1 LDKEEGLKTKL
12 RLLQDDYLNVERE
25 LRDEKEQRRLKSDE
39 AVVELDA
46 SKLVVE
52 TPQQAANELD
62 LQNQSLRKE
71 IESLGKL

>member
-1 LDKEEGLKTKL
+1 LKTKL

-25 LRDEKEQRRLKSDE
+25 LRDEKEQRILKSDE

-52 TPQQAANELD
+52 TPQQSANELD

-71 IESLGKL
+71 LESLGKL

>member
-1 LDKEEGLKTKL
+1 MDKEEGLKTKL

>member
-52 TPQQAANELD
+52 TPQQNELD